1 MTYKRVEN
9 RDEQRLFY
17 AIVQE
22 AWEEKNWDYEDIDRD
37 GRAQYLIQNDE
48 GDTIGTFEFLPY
60 IPEGESL
67 IERDYPFYKESEVT
81 RQTRPVYELDKLAIS
96 DRHRSSEH
104 LYILI
109 NDLLKVGI
117 DELKSH
123 LFLSIIRPSFHR
135 LLHRV
140 MKLPVIALTEPLYCD
155 ENDDYFTPCLCY
167 VPKNTAELEAMQ
179 QTMRRGLRIKSL
191 TK

>member
-22 AWEEKNWDYEDIDRD
+22 AWEEKNWDYEDIERD
-37 GRAQYLIQNDE
+37 GRAQYLVRNEE

-67 IERDYPFYKESEVT
+67 IERDYPFYRESEVK
-81 RQTRPVYELDKLAIS
+81 RQTRPVYELDKLAIA

-109 NDLLKVGI
+109 NDLMKVGI
-117 DELKSH
+117 YELKSDM
-123 LFLSIIRPSFHR
+123 FLSIIRPSFHR

-140 MKLPVIALTEPLYCD
+140 MKLPVISLSEPLYCD

-167 VPKNTAELEAMQ
+167 VPKNIAELEEMQ
-179 QTMRRGLRIKSL
+179 KTMRRGLRIKSL